1 MLIQLSKS
9 IEGTSNVSKCTLN
22 NAMKLKRSTIPQI
35 AIVLI
40 VPLILL
46 ACSFDGIVNVDEP
59 EIGTNIGRDQ
69 IKSKKGAMSVYYS
82 AIKNL
87 SKGYSGLALYTGV
100 LTDELRDVSTP
111 TGSGPIG
118 VDSRTFTIVDG
129 IRYLPLQP
137 YANLHAA
144 RTSASQSRY
153 LLASYSDSTAI
164 PFIAHAYAIEGY
176 SILLLAEA
184 LCSGFPIS
192 QVPFEG
198 DVVLSAGVSTVN
210 AFKQALAKFDSA
222 LALSHDSVRYVNLA
236 RVGKGRTLL
245 NLGEYQLASEAV
257 SDVPSGFTY
266 NFTYT
271 QSNAPNSTVAE
282 AFWTTTLGPG
292 TPMNNNVGVGN
303 SEGMNGLIWIAPTP
317 AGQDPR
323 VPVTTTVVGGV
334 PAFSNPTRQNKYPTG
349 TAVVP
354 LARDIDARLIEVEA
368 LYNDENPTWLN
379 KINELRATRTLSE
392 LNDPGSHQERVNM
405 IFRERALWNFLLGQ
419 RHGDLRRMIR
429 QYDRTP
435 QTTFPTGTYHNM
447 KANYILFGEAM
458 VFTPDRNEQLY
469 NYRYTGCE
477 NYDA

>member
-1 MLIQLSKS
+1 MPK
-9 IEGTSNVSKCTLN
+9 
-22 NAMKLKRSTIPQI
+22 I
-35 AIVLI
+35 AINLI
-40 VPLILL
+40 IPFILL

-59 EIGTNIGRDQ
+59 ELGTNISRDQ

-82 AIKNL
+82 AVKNL
-87 SKGYSGLALYTGV
+87 SKGYSGLTLYTGA
-100 LTDELRDVSTP
+100 LTDELRDVSGP
-111 TGSGPIG
+111 TSLGGLIET
-118 VDSRTFTIVDG
+118 DSRTFRMEEG
-129 IRYLPLQP
+129 NKYLVLPS
-137 YANLHAA
+137 YATLHAA
-144 RTSASQSRY
+144 RTSASQSRH
-153 LLASYSDSTAI
+153 LLRSYSDSTAI

-192 QVPFEG
+192 EVPFEG
-198 DVVLSAGVSTVN
+198 DVVLSAGVSTDD
-210 AFKQALAKFDSA
+210 AFRQAVAKFDSA
-222 LALSHDSVRYVNLA
+222 LALSHDSVRYINLA
-236 RVGKGRTLL
+236 RVGKGRALL

-257 SDVPSGFTY
+257 SEVPVGFTY

-282 AFWTTTLGPG
+282 AFWTTTAGPG
-292 TPMNNNVGVGN
+292 TPINNSVGVGN
-303 SEGMNGLIWIAPTP
+303 SEGMNGLIWLAPTP

-334 PAFSNPTRQNKYPTG
+334 PVFSNPTRQNKYSTG

-379 KINELRATRTLSE
+379 RINELRATRMLSE
-392 LNDPGSHQERVNM
+392 LDDPGSHQERVNM

-429 QYDRTP
+429 QYGRTQ

-458 VFTPDRNEQLY
+458 VFTPDRNEPVY